1 MKPESEGKYKNAIE
15 MKLKYYLIIVGILII
30 SSDIFAQSLNIGHTS
45 IMFYDGSRNR
55 NIETEIYYPADNPGE
70 NVPIASG
77 NFPVIVFGHGF
88 LMSWESYQNFWVELV
103 PNGYVICFPT
113 TEMGISP
120 NHENFG
126 IDLKFVATQ
135 MQNENVNSNS
145 IFFNSLRPKT
155 GLMGHSMGGGASFL
169 AAENNSSISSL
180 INFAAAETHPSAI
193 SAAANI
199 TSPALIFSGDD
210 DCVTPPNENQ
220 NLMYDNLDSDCK
232 THISIIN
239 GGHCYF
245 ADYNFNCNLGESF
258 CNPSLNITREQQQLV
273 TFDFLNLWLQYSL
286 YDDQTAFN
294 IFNDSLQSST
304 RINFSQTCNTTSI
317 QNSIDHSGLE
327 VFPNPVINVLNLE
340 LAERNVGGVL
350 SIYNIIGEKVYQKL
364 VNTCN
369 SQINLSKL
377 PHGTYFVVYLKDSY
391 KYSSMVIKTENN

>member
-1 MKPESEGKYKNAIE
+1 MNLMK
-15 MKLKYYLIIVGILII
+15 YLIIAGMLII
-30 SSDIFAQSLNIGHTS
+30 STDILAQSMNIGHTS
-45 IMFYDGSRNR
+45 IMFYDSSRNR
-55 NIETEIYYPADNPGE
+55 NIETEIYYPANTPGE

-88 LMSWESYQNFWVELV
+88 LMNWESYQNFWLELV

-113 TEMGISP
+113 TEMGMSP

-145 IFFNSLRPKT
+145 IFFNSLSSKT

-180 INFAAAETHPSAI
+180 INFAAAETNPSAI

-199 TSPALIFSGDD
+199 TSPTLIFSGDD
-210 DCVTPPNENQ
+210 DCVTPPNQNQ
-220 NLMYDNLDSDCK
+220 DLMYDNLDSDCK

-245 ADYNFNCNLGESF
+245 ANYNFACSFGESS
-258 CNPSLNITREQQQLV
+258 CNPSLNITREEQQLV
-273 TFDFLNLWLQYSL
+273 TFDFLNLWLQYTL
-286 YDDQTAFN
+286 YDDETAFN

-304 RINFSQTCNTTSI
+304 RINFSQFCNTTSI
-317 QNSIDHSGLE
+317 QNSIVHNGLE
-327 VFPNPVINVLNLE
+327 IYPNPVINILNLE
-340 LAERNVGGVL
+340 LTERNKGGL
-350 SIYNIIGEKVYQKL
+350 LNIYNIIGENVYQQL
-364 VNTCN
+364 VTTCN
-369 SQINLSKL
+369 SQINLQNL
-377 PHGTYFVVYLKDSY
+377 PQGTYFVVYLKDSY